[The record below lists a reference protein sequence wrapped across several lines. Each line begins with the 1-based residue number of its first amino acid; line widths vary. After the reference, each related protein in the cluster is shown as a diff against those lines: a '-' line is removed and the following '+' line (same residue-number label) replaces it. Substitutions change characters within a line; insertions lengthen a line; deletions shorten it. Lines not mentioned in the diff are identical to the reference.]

1 MKEESFEEE
10 NGVETNTF
18 QVTVSH
24 IMLSA
29 QSSAAQFIV
38 FREKR
43 KMARREI
50 SREKL
55 LAKKRSRKI
64 SKKQPKLA
72 SI

>member
-29 QSSAAQFIV
+29 QSFSLVKCSVYFTQTQRV
-38 FREKR
+38 VQHDCLLSK
-43 KMARREI
+43 ARDYFYTH
-50 SREKL
+50 
-55 LAKKRSRKI
+55 
-64 SKKQPKLA
+64 
-72 SI
+72 